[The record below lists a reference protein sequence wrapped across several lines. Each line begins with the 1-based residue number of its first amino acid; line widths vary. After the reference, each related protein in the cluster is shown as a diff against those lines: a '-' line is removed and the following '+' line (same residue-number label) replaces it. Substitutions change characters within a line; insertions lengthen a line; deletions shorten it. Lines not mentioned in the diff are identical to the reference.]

1 MCIRFITILDSTQ
14 FVIQFCTNR
23 TRLSIFRDNVRFLVL
38 QIINTLDRTDNSRRT
53 ASPCFLEGFQFFF
66 RNRTTF
72 HLYTKSS
79 ASCIKL
85 LFVIEGRIE
94 DDFGVM

>member
-23 TRLSIFRDNVRFLVL
+23 TRLSIFRDNVRFLVF

-53 ASPCFLEGFQFFF
+53 ASPRFLEGFSSSSGTG
-66 RNRTTF
+66 RHSTF
-72 HLYTKSS
+72 IPKSS